1 MQIKKIL
8 NNNVI
13 VTEDERGREVVAMGR
28 GLAFGKKNGDM
39 VDDDKVDKVYRLSDH
54 EMLEK
59 FKELLSGLKL
69 DYLDASTAIIEM
81 AEKELKVKLNET
93 VYISLTDHIHMAIHR
108 LGEGIALRNMMVW
121 EIRRFYPKEFAI
133 AEKAVALLEEKFHI
147 EIPEDEAGFIA
158 MHIIDGQL
166 DMKQPLADKI
176 IKLIEEITNIV
187 RRFCGIE
194 FDRESL
200 AYYRF
205 VTHLKFFAQ
214 RMLSGASPAGD
225 EIDEEMEAMVQKKYR
240 EAHECVDRIT
250 AYLAKKYHYAVSGE
264 EQFYLMIHVAKII
277 TRKKMSP
284 TSIGGGG

>member
-13 VTEDERGREVVAMGR
+13 VTEDENGCEVVAMGR
-28 GLAFGKKNGDM
+28 GLAFGKKNGDS
-39 VDDDKVDKVYRLSDH
+39 VEDGKVDKVYRLSDH

-59 FKELLSGLKL
+59 FKELLSGLRV
-69 DYLDASTAIIEM
+69 DYLDASTAIIEL
-81 AEKELKVKLNET
+81 AEKELGVKLNET

-108 LGEGIALRNMMVW
+108 LREGINIRNMMLW
-121 EIRRFYPKEFAI
+121 ETRRFYPKEFAI
-133 AEKAVALLEEKFHI
+133 AEKAVLMLEAQFDI
-147 EIPEDEAGFIA
+147 DIPEDEAGFIA

-166 DMKQPLADKI
+166 DMKQPMADKI
-176 IKLIEEITNIV
+176 VTLIDEITSIV

-214 RMLSGASPAGD
+214 RMFSGATPNGD
-225 EIDEEMEAMVQKKYR
+225 EIDEEMEAMVQKKYKLS
-240 EAHECVDRIT
+240 HECVDRIV
-250 AYLAKKYHYAVSGE
+250 AFLAKKYRYAVSGE
-264 EQFYLMIHVAKII
+264 EQFYLMIHVAKVI
-277 TRKKMSP
+277 RKCQEQA
-284 TSIGGGG
+284 